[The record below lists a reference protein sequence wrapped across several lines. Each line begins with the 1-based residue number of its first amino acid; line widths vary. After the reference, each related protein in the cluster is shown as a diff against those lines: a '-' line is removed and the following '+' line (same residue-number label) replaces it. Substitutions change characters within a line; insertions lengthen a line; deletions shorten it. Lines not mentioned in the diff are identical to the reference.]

1 MLPKEERRAMLL
13 RLFKD
18 ESPLIDHSQQ
28 NARQAPVSS
37 TTTNPSTTNEQE
49 TIVDSDGGVAL
60 NTDIVDADAEVTA
73 KPGASV
79 AEGTEQD
86 AEMTEDLLR
95 AGQQSVVDSE
105 QAVAAAPEREGEGD
119 EMNTTV

>member
-28 NARQAPVSS
+28 NARQAPV
-37 TTTNPSTTNEQE
+37 TNPSTTNPTTEPE

-60 NTDIVDADAEVTA
+60 NTDVVDADAEVTA
-73 KPGASV
+73 KPGATV
-79 AEGTEQD
+79 GEGTEQD

-95 AGQQSVVDSE
+95 AGQQGLVDSE